1 MRIPS
6 RYCEDWGECAPPD
19 YINFGHTE
27 TICDW
32 NASMS
37 SQPQLTYLNLTTK
50 YLSECRSS
58 GTQAWTTATAR
69 RLFANN

>member
-6 RYCEDWGECAPPD
+6 RYCEDWGECTPPD
-19 YINFGHTE
+19 YINFGYAE
-27 TICDW
+27 SPCDW
-32 NASMS
+32 NAPIS
-37 SQPQLTYLNLTTK
+37 SFLQLTYLNLKTN

-58 GTQAWTTATAR
+58 EIQTWTTAAAR

>member
-6 RYCEDWGECAPPD
+6 RYCEDWGECTPPD
-19 YINFGHTE
+19 YINFGYTE
-27 TICDW
+27 SPCDW
-32 NASMS
+32 NAPIS
-37 SQPQLTYLNLTTK
+37 SFPQLTYLNLITN

-58 GTQAWTTATAR
+58 EIQTWTTAAAR